1 MTIPAAAHSRTD
13 WAISKALAARAECSP
28 EGDVKLWPL
37 PKSNHVVSPRS
48 GIALVGAALC
58 LLPIDLAL
66 AVYGW
71 RNPVVVGMT
80 TRDGFEEP
88 LHGIP
93 DWVSGLRLGIPVV
106 VLVALLVMG
115 RIRRAD
121 AGLTLGSPRV
131 TMFWIGAPL
140 LLVAAIA
147 IPFVAI
153 RVLIYRWNGSAP
165 SPLMIE
171 PSPFGHQGFWGNLF
185 HLCVLYPLMEEVLY
199 RGIYVPALEHAIGP
213 KFAVFAMGMT
223 WTMLHWMYGWP
234 MVAAV
239 IVQYSLLGM
248 VFALAMLKTRSL
260 AAPLT
265 LHAVGNLVNP
275 ILIDWVKINHAD
287 FIRGLFGG
295 S

>member
-1 MTIPAAAHSRTD
+1 M
-13 WAISKALAARAECSP
+13 
-28 EGDVKLWPL
+28 
-37 PKSNHVVSPRS
+37 
-48 GIALVGAALC
+48 
-58 LLPIDLAL
+58 DLAL
-66 AVYGW
+66 AVYGG

-106 VLVALLVMG
+106 VLVVLLVTG

-131 TMFWIGAPL
+131 TMFWIGAPI
-140 LLVAAIA
+140 LLVAAVA
-147 IPFVAI
+147 IPFVVM
-153 RVLIYRWNGSAP
+153 RVLIYRWNGWAP
-165 SPLMIE
+165 SPLMIA
-171 PSPFGHQGFWGNLF
+171 PSPYGYLGFWHNFL

-199 RGIYVPALEHAIGP
+199 RGIYLPALEHAIGP
-213 KFAVFAMGMT
+213 KFAVIGMGLT
-223 WTMLHWMYGWP
+223 WTMVHWLYGWP

-239 IVQYSLLGM
+239 ILEYFLLGM
-248 VFALAMLKTRSL
+248 VLALAMLKTRSL

-265 LHAVGNLVNP
+265 LHALGNLVNP
-275 ILIDWVKINHAD
+275 MLIDWVKINHAD
-287 FIRGLFGG
+287 FIRGLCGG